1 MSNATTLH
9 IKHIRSMTPIGSK
22 AVLLSLLIGIILS
35 NIVTADTS
43 ADTPKLQTT
52 IVETDWLKPEAGHK
66 GKTLGARIDKVEKV
80 NEKDITIISVALP
93 EQIDDIEEVVVL
105 GKPEDVNADLV
116 QLNQPQKFSV
126 LNNPEKN
133 GIVIYL
139 PKSQDFVLR
148 INYYE
153 KAPDVEP
160 DFTSDQN

>member
-1 MSNATTLH
+1 MSNAATPH
-9 IKHIRSMTPIGSK
+9 IKHNQPMAFIASNTI
-22 AVLLSLLIGIILS
+22 LLSLLTSILFFPAA
-35 NIVTADTS
+35 TADTGI
-43 ADTPKLQTT
+43 DTPKLQTT

-80 NEKDITIISVALP
+80 DEKDITIISVALP

-105 GKPEDVNADLV
+105 GKPEDVDADLV
-116 QLNQPQKFSV
+116 QLSQPQKFSV
-126 LNNPEKN
+126 LSNPEKN

-153 KAPDVEP
+153 KTPDVEP

>member
-1 MSNATTLH
+1 MSNAVTTH
-9 IKHIRSMTPIGSK
+9 IKHNHPATLTVYSVALYSFLAST
-22 AVLLSLLIGIILS
+22 LLFT
-35 NIVTADTS
+35 TATAEIS
-43 ADTPKLQTT
+43 AAPPKLQTT

-80 NEKDITIISVALP
+80 DEKDITIISVSLP

-105 GKPEDVNADLV
+105 GKPEDVNADPV
-116 QLNQPQKFSV
+116 QLSQPQKFSV
-126 LNNPEKN
+126 LSNPDKN

>member
-1 MSNATTLH
+1 MSNAVITH
-9 IKHIRSMTPIGSK
+9 IKRNHPVTLTAYSVALSSFLACT
-22 AVLLSLLIGIILS
+22 VLFT
-35 NIVTADTS
+35 TAAADIS

-80 NEKDITIISVALP
+80 DEKDITIISVALP

-116 QLNQPQKFSV
+116 QLSQPQKFSV
-126 LNNPEKN
+126 LSNPDKN

-153 KAPDVEP
+153 KTPDVEP